1 MSVATDGAFF
11 DDCRERVRRMEPFA
25 PAGRVHS
32 MVGLSLEAEGLPAR
46 VGAVCRIEPE
56 DGGTPVDAEV
66 VGFRDRRLLLMPL
79 GEHAGIGPG
88 APVRLHRGAGV
99 VRAGEEILGRIV
111 DALGRPLDGRGPLP
125 WSDELPLY
133 GTPAPPLARRRL
145 TRPLDVGV
153 RAINGLLT
161 LAEGSRVGVFAGSG
175 VGKSTLLGQVARHT
189 SADVNV
195 VALVGERGREVR
207 EFIERDLGDAL
218 ERSVVVVA
226 TSDQAPLLR
235 VRAAHLAAAYADF
248 FRSRGRRVLMLMDSL
263 SRFCM
268 AQREVGLSSGEPP
281 ATRGYPPSVW
291 SGLPRLLERAGT
303 DASGGCITGIYTV
316 LVEGDDPNEPVAD
329 AARSMLDGHIV
340 LSREIAERGQFP
352 AIDVLASVSRVMV
365 DVVSEGHV
373 AAAHRAREAL
383 ATHRRFEDLIAIGA
397 YQEGSDPEVD
407 RARAL
412 VATLG
417 GFLAQGRT
425 DAAPL
430 DESLAALEQIV
441 GAGHGKAVHG
451 HAAGVTS

>member
-1 MSVATDGAFF
+1 MSAANDSGFF
-11 DDCRERVRRMEPFA
+11 RDCQARVRRMEPLA
-25 PAGRVHS
+25 PSGRVHS
-32 MVGLSLEAEGLPAR
+32 MVGLSVEAEGLPAR
-46 VGAVCRIEPE
+46 VGAVCRIEPQ
-56 DGGTPVDAEV
+56 DGGVPVDAEV

-88 APVRLHRGAGV
+88 APVRLQLGAGV
-99 VRAGEEILGRIV
+99 VRVGEEYLGRIV
-111 DALGRPLDGRGPLP
+111 DALGQPLDGRGPLR
-125 WSDELPLY
+125 WSEELPLY
-133 GTPAPPLARRRL
+133 GAPAPPLARRRL
-145 TRPLDVGV
+145 ERPLDVGI

-175 VGKSTLLGQVARHT
+175 VGKSTLLSQMARHT
-189 SADVNV
+189 TADVNV

-218 ERSVVVVA
+218 ARSVVVVA

-235 VRAAHLAAAYADF
+235 VRAAHLAAAHADF
-248 FRSRGRRVLMLMDSL
+248 FRARGRRVLMLMDSL

-303 DASGGCITGIYTV
+303 GSSGGCVTGIYTV

-340 LSREIAERGQFP
+340 LSREIAERGCFP
-352 AIDVLASVSRVMV
+352 AIDVLASVSRVMA
-365 DVVSEGHV
+365 DVVPERHLQ
-373 AAAHRAREAL
+373 AAARAREAL

-397 YQEGSDPEVD
+397 YREGSDPEVD
-407 RARAL
+407 RARSL
-412 VATLG
+412 VATLA
-417 GFLAQGRT
+417 GFLQQGRS

-430 DESLAALEQIV
+430 PESLASLERIV
-441 GAGHGKAVHG
+441 GVGGA
-451 HAAGVTS
+451 S

>member
-1 MSVATDGAFF
+1 MSATSDSAFF
-11 DDCRERVRRMEPFA
+11 HDCQARVRRMEPFA
-25 PAGRVHS
+25 LEGRVHS
-32 MVGLSLEAEGLPAR
+32 MVGLSVEAEGLPAR
-46 VGAVCRIEPE
+46 VGAVCRIEPQ
-56 DGGTPVDAEV
+56 DGGAPVDAEV
-66 VGFRDRRLLLMPL
+66 VGFRDRRFLLMPL

-88 APVRLHRGAGV
+88 APVRIQSGAGV
-99 VRAGEEILGRIV
+99 VRVGEEVLGRIV
-111 DALGRPLDGRGPLP
+111 DALGQPLDGGGPLP
-125 WSDELPLY
+125 WSEELPLY
-133 GTPAPPLARRRL
+133 GTPAPPLGRRRL
-145 TRPLDVGV
+145 GQPLDVGV

-218 ERSVVVVA
+218 ARSVVVVA

-248 FRSRGRRVLMLMDSL
+248 FRARGRRVLMLMDSL

-303 DASGGCITGIYTV
+303 AAAGGCITGIYTV

-352 AIDVLASVSRVMV
+352 AIDVLASVSRVMA
-365 DVVSEGHV
+365 DVVPARHLE
-373 AAAHRAREAL
+373 AAQRAREAL

-407 RARAL
+407 RARSL
-412 VATLG
+412 VAALG
-417 GFLAQGRT
+417 AFLAQGRAE
-425 DAAPL
+425 AAPL
-430 DESLAALEQIV
+430 EASLASLERIV
-441 GAGHGKAVHG
+441 GS
-451 HAAGVTS
+451 GVAS